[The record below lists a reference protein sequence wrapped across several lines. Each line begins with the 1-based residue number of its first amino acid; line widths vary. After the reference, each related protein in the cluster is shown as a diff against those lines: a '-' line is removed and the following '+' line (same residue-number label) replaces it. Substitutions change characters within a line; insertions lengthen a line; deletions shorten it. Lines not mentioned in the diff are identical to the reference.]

1 MAEPA
6 RPSDLARTSDVARS
20 PDPARSSD
28 LVARLEAMGARHL
41 WVVYHNY
48 SALAQA
54 KAVGPQRFAEV
65 AAHGVSFAKANW
77 DFAITDHQHPQAV
90 FAAHTGDF
98 RVVPDPATLARLAHR
113 TGVAQA
119 YGWLVA
125 DDGPWAGDP
134 RARLRDQAL
143 RLVERGRVPS
153 VAFESEFILLRHEGE
168 GWAPDDRGRMFTV
181 DEIEARWRWCA
192 DVLAVLDEAGVPV
205 HQLARE
211 YGPAQYELSLLP
223 ADPVTAVDRF
233 LLARQVVRAMARD
246 AGLVASFM
254 PKPWT
259 EVAGNGLHVHISLQ
273 DPTGLPL
280 LGDPEDEAALSRL
293 GRQAVAGLLAHAG
306 GQVALSAPTPNSFK
320 RLRPG
325 SWAPAHRCWA
335 FGNRAALVRIPG
347 SGANRHI
354 EYRLA
359 DASANPYLLVTGLL
373 ASILD
378 GQARDLPLAP
388 AAEVDVGHWSDEAAA
403 AAGWDR
409 LPDRPALAL
418 AALEADATLLDA
430 LGPVIADRYPAV
442 KRFEDAEYLE
452 ETGVAPGD
460 PGVTDWERWAY
471 LEHV

>member
-1 MAEPA
+1 MERAMAELGGP
-6 RPSDLARTSDVARS
+6 P
-20 PDPARSSD
+20 D

-54 KAVGPQRFAEV
+54 KVVGPLRYAEV
-65 AAHGVSFAKANW
+65 AATGVSFAKANW
-77 DFAITDHQHPQAV
+77 DFAITDHQHPHAV
-90 FAAHTGDF
+90 LAAHTGDF
-98 RVVPDPATLARLAHR
+98 RVVPDPASLVRLAYR
-113 TGVAQA
+113 DGVAQA
-119 YGWLVA
+119 YGWLV
-125 DDGPWAGDP
+125 DDHGPWAGDP
-134 RARLRDQAL
+134 RARLADQVV
-143 RLVERGRVPS
+143 RLAELGQVAA
-153 VAFESEFILLRHEGE
+153 VAFESEFVLLRHEGA

-192 DVLAVLDEAGVPV
+192 DVLAVLDEAGVAV

-211 YGPAQYELSLLP
+211 YGRAQYELSLLP

-259 EVAGNGLHVHISLQ
+259 DAAGNGLHVHVSLQ
-273 DPTGLPL
+273 DADGRPL
-280 LGDPEDEAALSRL
+280 FEDPADPAVLSML

-320 RLRPG
+320 RLQPG

-347 SGANRHI
+347 TGANRHI

-359 DASANPYLLVTGLL
+359 DASANPYILVTGLL

-378 GQARDLPLAP
+378 GQARDLSLTPP
-388 AAEVDVGHWSDEAAA
+388 ADVDVGHWSDEEAA

-409 LPDRPALAL
+409 LPDRPSAALD
-418 AALEADATLLDA
+418 ALEADDMLLDA
-430 LGPVIADRYPAV
+430 LGPVIAERYPSV
-442 KRFEDAEYLE
+442 KRFEDEAYLE
-452 ETGVAPGD
+452 ETGATPGD
-460 PGVTDWERWAY
+460 AAVTDWERRAY